1 MKNKIINYVLD
12 AIALISTAIAMPYLP
27 EKVAMHFDASGAVDR
42 YGSKYEM
49 FILPIILIIFNVV
62 LELKVVRKALYT
74 DPDTREAQSA
84 KNNAK
89 VSSITVTAASLV
101 FVIINFGVLYL
112 AFLGADSVDAMPFDF
127 MGILSV
133 ALGLSIIVMG
143 NYMPKTKQ
151 NSAIG
156 FRCAW
161 TRYNDVTW
169 QKSNRFAAY
178 SLMFSGAVSI
188 LSGLIFGGMTSV
200 IILFSAI
207 MTSLVASL
215 VYAYVIYKRE
225 KGNEN

>member
-1 MKNKIINYVLD
+1 M
-12 AIALISTAIAMPYLP
+12 
-27 EKVAMHFDASGAVDR
+27 
-42 YGSKYEM
+42 
-49 FILPIILIIFNVV
+49 
-62 LELKVVRKALYT
+62 
-74 DPDTREAQSA
+74 
-84 KNNAK
+84 
-89 VSSITVTAASLV
+89 
-101 FVIINFGVLYL
+101 
-112 AFLGADSVDAMPFDF
+112 DAMPFDF

-151 NSAIG
+151 NSVVG

-161 TRYNDVTW
+161 TRYNEVTW

-178 SLMFSGAVSI
+178 SLMISGAVSI

-215 VYAYVIYKRE
+215 IYAYVIYKRE